1 MKEMAEYQIGNTSLA
16 ELPEIRGN
24 RILLKLEAENFL
36 GSVKARTAYGLI
48 RDLPEAAKGKTLV
61 ESTSGN
67 LGFALGWFC
76 REQGLDFVALV
87 DASTPQVKLD
97 RMTQEGITYEIV
109 PQEGNLDLRTSRM
122 RQAQRMMES
131 GEYYWLNQYDNP
143 AGVRIH
149 EETTGPELWTQ
160 TAGKITHCVC
170 AMGSCGT
177 ICGIARF
184 LKKTDPKVEI
194 WGVEPLGSTIYG
206 QEDLPYLNAGA
217 GAFGM
222 PGNLR
227 RNAQLVDGH
236 YTITDAEAI
245 AAAQELHHRFGLD
258 VGITGGMNYAAA
270 QKLAQQV
277 TDAVIV
283 AIAADGRGAYPEQL
297 D

>member
-1 MKEMAEYQIGNTSLA
+1 MKEMSAYQIGNTSLA

-24 RILLKLEAENFL
+24 RIFLKLEAENFL

-48 RDLPEAAKGKTLV
+48 RDLPEEARGKTLV

-76 REQGLDFVALV
+76 REAGLDFLALV

-97 RMTQEGITYEIV
+97 RMDQAGIAYEIV
-109 PQEGNLDLRTSRM
+109 PQEGELDLRTSRM

-131 GEYYWLNQYDNP
+131 GQYYWLNQYDNP
-143 AGVRIH
+143 AGIRIH
-149 EETTGPELWTQ
+149 QETTGPEIWAQTQ
-160 TAGKITHCVC
+160 GKLTHCVC

-177 ICGIARF
+177 LCGIARF
-184 LKKTDPKVEI
+184 LKKTAPQVQI

-206 QEDLPYLNAGA
+206 TQDLPYLNAGA

-236 YTITDAEAI
+236 CAIVDGEAI
-245 AAAQELHHRFGLD
+245 AAAQELHCRFGLD

-270 QKLAQQV
+270 RALAQKL
-277 TDAVIV
+277 TGAVIV
-283 AIAADGRGAYPEQL
+283 AIAADGREAYPEQL
-297 D
+297 T